1 MNRFLIAVVSDK
13 NSPLRYQQE
22 VFKVSD
28 DCSPYDVTIPEKT
41 LFFTFVHADV
51 ETAKE
56 LAESLVTF
64 KTCFQTITVSAVTM
78 IPENNGKR
86 YFVGKVIPIDHE
98 LQAIYNERANNII
111 PFIRL
116 VGNDEIIDL

>member
-1 MNRFLIAVVSDK
+1 M
-13 NSPLRYQQE
+13 
-22 VFKVSD
+22 
-28 DCSPYDVTIPEKT
+28 
-41 LFFTFVHADV
+41 
-51 ETAKE
+51 
-56 LAESLVTF
+56 VTF
-64 KTCFQTITVSAVTM
+64 KTGLQAITVSAVTM

-98 LQAIYNERANNII
+98 LQVIHNERANSMI

>member
-13 NSPLRYQQE
+13 NSQLRYQQK
-22 VFKVSD
+22 VFNVSA
-28 DCSPYDVTIPEKT
+28 DCSPHDVTIPEKT
-41 LFFTFVHADV
+41 LFFTFVLSDA
-51 ETAKE
+51 ETAEE

-64 KTCFQTITVSAVTM
+64 QTGLQTITVSAVTM
-78 IPENNGKR
+78 IPENDGKR

-98 LQAIYNERANNII
+98 LQVIYNERANSMI